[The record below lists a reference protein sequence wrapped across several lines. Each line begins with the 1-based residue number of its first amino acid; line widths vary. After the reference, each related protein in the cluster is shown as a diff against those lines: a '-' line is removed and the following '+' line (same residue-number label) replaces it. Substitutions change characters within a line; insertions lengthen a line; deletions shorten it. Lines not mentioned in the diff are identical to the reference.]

1 METGNGMVGS
11 ATGLLLNPYKEYR
24 RIARSES
31 VDGTSSPNPAVAMS
45 LASLKSIGRFHSS
58 LFKGTMVDI
67 PMAVTEGFLAVPKMC
82 GEPQP
87 GHAPITNAQSGLM
100 VAGKVGRAVALP

>member
-11 ATGLLLNPYKEYR
+11 AAGLLLDPYKEYR
-24 RIARSES
+24 RIAQTKST
-31 VDGTSSPNPAVAMS
+31 DQGASPNPAVAMS

-82 GEPQP
+82 GAPQP
-87 GHAPITNAQSGLM
+87 SHAPISNVQSGFM
-100 VAGKVGRAVALP
+100 VAGKVSRAVG

>member
-1 METGNGMVGS
+1 MIGS
-11 ATGLLLNPYKEYR
+11 AANIFLDPYKEYR
-24 RIARSES
+24 RIARTKST
-31 VDGTSSPNPAVAMS
+31 DGTSMPSPAVAMP

-87 GHAPITNAQSGLM
+87 SHAPISDVQSGLM
-100 VAGKVGRAVALP
+100 VAGKVSRAVTC

>member
-1 METGNGMVGS
+1 M
-11 ATGLLLNPYKEYR
+11 
-24 RIARSES
+24 
-31 VDGTSSPNPAVAMS
+31 TSPAVAIP

-87 GHAPITNAQSGLM
+87 SHAPISDVQSGLM
-100 VAGKVGRAVALP
+100 VAGKVSRAITC